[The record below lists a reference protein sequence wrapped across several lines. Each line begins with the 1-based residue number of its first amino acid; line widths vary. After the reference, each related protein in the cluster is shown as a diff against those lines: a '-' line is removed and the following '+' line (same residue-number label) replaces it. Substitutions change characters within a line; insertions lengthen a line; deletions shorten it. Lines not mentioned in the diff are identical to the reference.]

1 MFRDARRNDKGRFD
15 EISSN
20 RVNFHRFDELLVI
33 SSAEMTIL
41 TNVSQIRESEI
52 NMADLTILANLS
64 QIRQSE
70 ISPAENNCISNLSCL
85 FLPLSLI
92 T

>member
-20 RVNFHRFDELLVI
+20 RVDFHRFDELLVI

-41 TNVSQIRESEI
+41 TNVSRESEI
-52 NMADLTILANLS
+52 NMADVTILANLS

-70 ISPAENNCISNLSCL
+70 ISLAENNCISNLSCL
-85 FLPLSLI
+85 SLPLSLI

>member
-1 MFRDARRNDKGRFD
+1 
-15 EISSN
+15 
-20 RVNFHRFDELLVI
+20 
-33 SSAEMTIL
+33 MTIL

-52 NMADLTILANLS
+52 NMADVTILANLS

-70 ISPAENNCISNLSCL
+70 ISLAENNCISNLSCL